1 MGNWTYVGTAN
12 FGSDTGVSLSG
23 HVFDEVLAIVT
34 VNNFTMYQSTAGSY
48 QVVFDNPSLEFY
60 WIPNLGGVQLSQSV
74 KQPYQSGY
82 ANLLVTV
89 SFTST
94 NVRTSTVR
102 SINIVTGESN
112 DLNAT
117 PNGHIDVYCR

>member
-1 MGNWTYVGTAN
+1 MGNWTYVGSAD
-12 FGSDTGVSLSG
+12 FGSVSGVSLNG
-23 HVFDEVLAIVT
+23 HIFDEVLAIVT
-34 VNNFTMYQSTAGSY
+34 VNNFTIYQGTSSSY
-48 QVVFDNPSLEFY
+48 QQILDTPSLEFY

-74 KQPYQSGY
+74 KQPYHSGY

-89 SFTST
+89 SFAST